1 VRPKMRKPIIMEVRE
16 NEEKWP
22 TEKIE
27 EIQQNLFEY
36 LKDYRAENPGYTKH
50 SVMGP
55 AGKLL
60 TILSASMFGE
70 NVDSYVGYIENIH
83 ESQSKKHL
91 SPEGRERLRSATQAL
106 IELKQ
111 NASERYFLKIV
122 RAVDYGVYYL
132 KMKEIAKAVE
142 EKKAREE
149 EKNAEGEQK

>member
-1 VRPKMRKPIIMEVRE
+1 MRLKMRKPIIMEVRE

-83 ESQSKKHL
+83 KSQKRPL
-91 SPEGRERLRSATQAL
+91 SPEVRERLRSATQAL

-149 EKNAEGEQK
+149 EKNAESGQK